1 MEKKQEILE
10 KKYKIVKIS
19 RKYNGFQAWLFFYMK
34 FDDMFLVS

>member
-19 RKYNGFQAWLFFYMK
+19 RKYNGFQAMIIL
-34 FDDMFLVS
+34 LHEI